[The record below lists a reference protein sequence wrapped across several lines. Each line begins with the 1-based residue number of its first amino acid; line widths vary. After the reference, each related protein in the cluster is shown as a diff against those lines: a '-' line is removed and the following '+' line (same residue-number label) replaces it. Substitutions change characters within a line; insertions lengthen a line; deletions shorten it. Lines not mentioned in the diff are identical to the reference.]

1 MDFDFD
7 FEKAKIKKG
16 GNNDALADTF
26 SQFVFAKAQSLNIEA
41 SNKFDFIA
49 GKGSSKQLENCEE
62 TLPKEDQQKLYTF
75 DDIFTRASTVTKT
88 QKNIDP
94 FGIL

>member
-49 GKGSSKQLENCEE
+49 GKGSSK
-62 TLPKEDQQKLYTF
+62 
-75 DDIFTRASTVTKT
+75 
-88 QKNIDP
+88 
-94 FGIL
+94 